1 VHPRQYVR
9 PKRSKFGARI
19 QYAVPAYCMR
29 SLNLE
34 CVIRILYA
42 APASSMRHPHI
53 VCGHRILY
61 AVHALCMRRP
71 HIVFGKKKGYVK
83 PHPKP
88 HTICRISINPRMRF
102 AFYIKKICV
111 HILYAVP
118 AYSMRD
124 PHTVCGTA
132 YSMRDP
138 HTVCGTAYR
147 MRSVK

>member
-1 VHPRQYVR
+1 
-9 PKRSKFGARI
+9 
-19 QYAVPAYCMR
+19 
-29 SLNLE
+29 
-34 CVIRILYA
+34 
-42 APASSMRHPHI
+42 
-53 VCGHRILY
+53 
-61 AVHALCMRRP
+61 MRRP

-118 AYSMRD
+118 AYSMQD